1 MLNGFIS
8 ALTTAPE
15 GFSERAKI
23 AGIVSLEGMVV
34 IFCALTILW
43 IAIEILHFVLHHKSA
58 SKIEEDTPA
67 SVPKAP
73 AAPASSAPVVSA
85 SSNDAA
91 LIAAIT
97 AAISAAMAE
106 EGYTGS
112 FRVVSFKRA
121 NTRKNRF

>member
-8 ALTTAPE
+8 ALTATE
-15 GFSERAKI
+15 GFSERAKT
-23 AGIVSLEGMVV
+23 AGIVSLEGLLV

-43 IAIEILHFVLHHKSA
+43 IAIEVLHFFLHHKSA
-58 SKIEEDTPA
+58 SKAEEAPSA
-67 SVPKAP
+67 PKAQAP
-73 AAPASSAPVVSA
+73 AAPVASAPVVSA
-85 SSNDAA
+85 SNDDA

-106 EGYTGS
+106 EGYTGG

-121 NTRKNRF
+121 DQPKKRF

>member
-15 GFSERAKI
+15 GLSERAKI

-34 IFCALTILW
+34 IFAALTILW
-43 IAIEILHFVLHHKSA
+43 IAIEILHFVLHHRSA
-58 SKIEEDTPA
+58 SNADE
-67 SVPKAP
+67 
-73 AAPASSAPVVSA
+73 AAPAPKAQAPVTPVASAPIASA
-85 SSNDAA
+85 PKNDAA